1 MSSGGRSI
9 RGEKGLALEKKT
21 TSLSISAVHQFFYI
35 SICICVQNAC
45 NQSVVITR
53 ALTGGRDQSV
63 RNPRRGPET
72 NQREHRVF
80 SLAKKDGGR
89 I

>member
-9 RGEKGLALEKKT
+9 RGEKGLALGKKT

-45 NQSVVITR
+45 NQSVVI
-53 ALTGGRDQSV
+53 TGGRDQSV